1 VHSKS
6 RLYTAMQRRTSNTRN
21 GHRPGF
27 VALAVLA
34 LVYLLGLPA
43 TQAQNDAP
51 AAPPAPRGKYNRGA
65 LIRFEGPITP
75 MREQFLYRKLDEAQR
90 KGADLV
96 IIEIDSPGG
105 QLIESLNMAHRL
117 RDLDW
122 AHTVAFVPRQALS
135 GAAIMALGCDEIVMN
150 PQAMLGDAGPI
161 FMGEDFL
168 FHHAP
173 EKVRSHLAQEV
184 RGLAE
189 AKGRPPALAEAM
201 VDMNLIVYRVRHKQ
215 TGEFRFM
222 ADHEI
227 SDEDTPDDWEKIA
240 PVPESREDHFLEVS
254 GTRAVEVRLA
264 EGNARDRAELK
275 SRYDVTG
282 DLLIMKPGSVDTAV
296 YILNLPIVTGL
307 LFVIGLIALYVELSA
322 PGISVGGLIAG
333 LCFALFFW
341 SRFLGGTSGWLEIIL
356 FLSGVI
362 FLAVELFVLPGFGVA
377 GITGLLLMFAGVVL
391 ASQNFVIP
399 STERQLSTMGN
410 TLLVIVASGVVFAAA
425 AMALSRHLGSI
436 PLLNRLLLA
445 PPSAG
450 ADSDVQVVDDD
461 GKPVLASTALYA
473 DRLRVHVGDW
483 GTADSPLRPAG
494 KARFGEEYVD
504 VVTDGSFVD
513 KGRQV
518 RVIEI
523 SGNRV
528 VVREVEG

>member
-1 VHSKS
+1 M
-6 RLYTAMQRRTSNTRN
+6 RRRTSQSRQD
-21 GHRPGF
+21 HRLGF
-27 VALAVLA
+27 AVLA
-34 LVYLLGLPA
+34 AVCLVHLLGFSA
-43 TQAQNDAP
+43 SQAQNDLP
-51 AAPPAPRGKYNRGA
+51 AEQAAPRGKYNRGV
-65 LIRFEGPITP
+65 LIHFEGTITP
-75 MREQFLYRKLDEAQR
+75 MRESFLNRKLDEAQG
-90 KGADLV
+90 KGADLL

-105 QLIESLNMAHRL
+105 YLEESLNIAHRL

-135 GAAIMALGCDEIVMN
+135 GAAIMALGCDEIVMH
-150 PQAMLGDAGPI
+150 PQAVLGDAGPI

-201 VDMNLIVYRVRHKQ
+201 VDMSLIVYRVRHKES
-215 TGEFRFM
+215 GEIRFM

-227 SDEDTPDDWEKIA
+227 RDEDTPDDWEKIA

-254 GTRAVEVRLA
+254 GTRAVEVQLA
-264 EGNARDRAELK
+264 NGNARDREELK
-275 SRYDVTG
+275 SRYDVKG
-282 DLLIMKPGSVDTAV
+282 DLLILEPGGVDTAV
-296 YILNLPIVTGL
+296 YILNRPLVTGL
-307 LFVIGLIALYVELSA
+307 LFVIGLVALYLELSA
-322 PGISVGGLIAG
+322 PGISIGGLIAG

-341 SRFLGGTSGWLEIIL
+341 SRFLGGTSGWLEVIL
-356 FLSGVI
+356 FMAGVI
-362 FLAVELFVLPGFGVA
+362 FMAVELFVLPGFGVA
-377 GITGLLLMFAGVVL
+377 GITGLLLMLAGVVL

-399 STERQLSTMGN
+399 STERQLTTLGN
-410 TLLVIVASGVVFAAA
+410 TLLVIVASGVVFTAAA
-425 AMALSRHLGSI
+425 VALSRHLGSI
-436 PLLNRLLLA
+436 PVLNSLVLA
-445 PPSAG
+445 PPG
-450 ADSDVQVVDDD
+450 ASGDDELEVDDE
-461 GKPVLASTALYA
+461 GKPRSPSAALYA
-473 DRLRVHVGDW
+473 DRVRVHVGDW

-528 VVREVEG
+528 VVREVDDQ